1 MVRDI
6 TWKDDEMR
14 NENLNLII
22 SESNS
27 MSEMVNDILD
37 YSQFS
42 AGYSSLKKEWCDLR
56 DIVTAELTRCRQAA
70 AEHGITLT
78 LLVTEKTS
86 DQRSSA
92 PADDAQSSR
101 PFFFEIDALKMS
113 QVMRNLLNNAIN
125 HTPENQ
131 EIRICLTPNPS
142 ARFQEIDDAPIPTGN
157 TASFT
162 DSTSAKAAFSASC
175 CLVEVINPGEPI
187 PAEDR
192 AIIWER
198 YQRSQ
203 HQNGRRLGTG
213 IGLSIVSTILKAHQM
228 PYGVDCQNGYNDFW
242 FLCR

>member
-1 MVRDI
+1 
-6 TWKDDEMR
+6 
-14 NENLNLII
+14 
-22 SESNS
+22 
-27 MSEMVNDILD
+27 
-37 YSQFS
+37 
-42 AGYSSLKKEWCDLR
+42 
-56 DIVTAELTRCRQAA
+56 
-70 AEHGITLT
+70 
-78 LLVTEKTS
+78 
-86 DQRSSA
+86 
-92 PADDAQSSR
+92 
-101 PFFFEIDALKMS
+101 
-113 QVMRNLLNNAIN
+113 MRNLLNNAIN

-162 DSTSAKAAFSASC
+162 DSTSAEAAFSASS

-213 IGLSIVSTILKAHQM
+213 IGLSIVSTILKAHHV
-228 PYGVDCQNGYNDFW
+228 PYGVDCKNGYNDFW

>member
-1 MVRDI
+1 
-6 TWKDDEMR
+6 MR

-22 SESNS
+22 SESNR

-78 LLVTEKTS
+78 LLVTEETS
-86 DQRSSA
+86 DRRSSA
-92 PADDAQSSR
+92 SAADVQSSR
-101 PFFFEIDALKMS
+101 PFFFEVDALKMS

-131 EIRICLTPNPS
+131 EIRICLTPQPA
-142 ARFQEIDDAPIPTGN
+142 ARFQELAGAPIPTGN

-162 DSTSAKAAFSASC
+162 GDTSAEAAFSASC
-175 CLVEVINPGEPI
+175 CLVEVINPGEPLRQKPRNPDLQRGPGDHLGAL
-187 PAEDR
+187 PAQPAPERAQARDR
-192 AIIWER
+192 HRTFHCQHDPKGTSDAV
-198 YQRSQ
+198 RS
-203 HQNGRRLGTG
+203 
-213 IGLSIVSTILKAHQM
+213 GLPKWL
-228 PYGVDCQNGYNDFW
+228 
-242 FLCR
+242 